1 MSFYSSIIREDRK
14 AEKRKV
20 DIKLFQTD
28 ICAIDKVDIYTLYNI
43 YI

>member
-1 MSFYSSIIREDRK
+1 MSFYSSIIREDRN
-14 AEKRKV
+14 AERQKV

-28 ICAIDKVDIYTLYNI
+28 ICTIDKVDIYTLYNI